1 MPPQGGCSV
10 LGKGAPGGAGIGD
23 RMRIVKVLK
32 SAALAVVFAGAGTS
46 AALAATFN
54 GIFSLSGSSFS
65 EPGLVMATSTQSG
78 SVSFQLD
85 TVGQSATFDLFDIWA
100 NERRANGNNTRTSS
114 LVAAF
119 TFAGIGA
126 SGSATGSTTGH
137 GGLIQYASLA
147 WGAPVLLNF
156 GNGGVLSIVLGNA
169 NFSYGLGGFGQG
181 QANGATIQ
189 ATATLVATPVPLPAS
204 GLALIAAL
212 AGAGLVARR
221 RRAA

>member
-1 MPPQGGCSV
+1 M
-10 LGKGAPGGAGIGD
+10 GIA
-23 RMRIVKVLK
+23 RLFK
-32 SAALAVVFAGAGTS
+32 SAALAVVIAGAGVP

-65 EPGLVMATSTQSG
+65 EPGLVMATSTQTG

-85 TVGQSATFDLFDIWA
+85 TVGQSVTFDLFDIWA
-100 NERRANGNNTRTSS
+100 TERRANGNNTRTSS

-119 TFAGIGA
+119 DFAGIGA
-126 SGSATGSTTGH
+126 SGSATGSTAGH

-156 GNGGVLSIVLGNA
+156 GNGGVLSLVLSDA
-169 NFSYGLGGFGQG
+169 DFSYGFLGFGQG

>member
-1 MPPQGGCSV
+1 M
-10 LGKGAPGGAGIGD
+10 GIA
-23 RMRIVKVLK
+23 RLFK
-32 SAALAVVFAGAGTS
+32 SAALAVVIAGAGVP

-85 TVGQSATFDLFDIWA
+85 TVGQSVTFDLFDIWA
-100 NERRANGNNTRTSS
+100 TERRANGNNTRTSS

-126 SGSATGSTTGH
+126 SGSVTGTTQGH
-137 GGLIQYASLA
+137 GFLIQYASLA

-156 GNGGVLSIVLGNA
+156 GNGGVLSLA
-169 NFSYGLGGFGQG
+169 LSDADFSYGFLGFGQG

-204 GLALIAAL
+204 GLALMAAL
-212 AGAGLVARR
+212 AGAGLFARR

>member
-1 MPPQGGCSV
+1 M
-10 LGKGAPGGAGIGD
+10 GIAK
-23 RMRIVKVLK
+23 ILK
-32 SAALAVVFAGAGTS
+32 SAALAVVIGGAGAP

-54 GIFSLSGSSFS
+54 GVFSLSGSSFS
-65 EPGLVMATSTQSG
+65 EPGLVVATSTQSG
-78 SVSFQLD
+78 SVGFQLN
-85 TVGQSATFDLFDIWA
+85 TAGQSTTFDLFDIWTDE
-100 NERRANGNNTRTSS
+100 NRANGNNTRTSS

-126 SGSATGSTTGH
+126 SGSASGSTTGH
-137 GGLIQYASLA
+137 GGATNYASLV
-147 WGAPVLLNF
+147 WGAPLLLNF
-156 GNGGVLSIVLGNA
+156 GNGGVLSIMLGNA

-212 AGAGLVARR
+212 GGAGLVARR
-221 RRAA
+221 RRTA